1 MLTWEQ
7 QAKQAEDTILDWV
20 QQVEDATGKEVMTI
34 SIDLSNAHKYY
45 ISFGLKGGGE
55 VCTYGAGWLYQLVD
69 RAIKEWLTSQ
79 SDTRNDIPN

>member
-7 QAKQAEDTILDWV
+7 QAKQAEDAILDWV

-45 ISFGLKGGGE
+45 ISFGLKGGEE
-55 VCTYGAGWLYQLVD
+55 VCTHGPGWLYQLVNQ
-69 RAIKEWLTSQ
+69 AIKEWLTCQ
-79 SDTRNDIPN
+79 ADTRN